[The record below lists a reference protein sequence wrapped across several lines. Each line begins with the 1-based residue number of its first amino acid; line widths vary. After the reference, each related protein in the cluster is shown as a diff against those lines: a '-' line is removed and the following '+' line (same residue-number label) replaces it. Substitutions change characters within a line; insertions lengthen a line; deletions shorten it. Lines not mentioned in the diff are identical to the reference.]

1 MKPRRSR
8 IVKAIGHF
16 CKPLAPGLAAATLVL
31 CASALSLLSAAPQP
45 APRGRPV
52 QESEEMKEAVQVLM
66 ISSMKKALALTHS
79 QEAEVIPKV
88 QQVFAERER
97 YARDRR
103 DALRQ
108 IQAKLAAESAP
119 EKEVLSVV
127 RRLDDLER
135 GHQEQELQLRS
146 EIDRLLNTRQ
156 QAQIRIFV
164 PRFRREMQRRIE
176 DARKLTPRP
185 PAPPEAPSEDDP
197 DLGEEEY

>member
-1 MKPRRSR
+1 MKSIGR
-8 IVKAIGHF
+8 IR
-16 CKPLAPGLAAATLVL
+16 KPLAPGMAAAILVL
-31 CASALSLLSAAPQP
+31 CAAAFSLPLAAPQP
-45 APRGRPV
+45 APRAGAAR
-52 QESEEMKEAVQVLM
+52 EAEDMKEAVQLLM
-66 ISSMKKALALTHS
+66 ISSMKKALALTRN
-79 QEAEVIPKV
+79 QEEEVIPKV

-108 IQAKLAAESAP
+108 IQTKLAAESVSD
-119 EKEVLSVV
+119 KEVQSVV

-135 GHQEQELQLRS
+135 SHQEQEVQLRS

-156 QAQIRIFV
+156 QAQIRVFV

-176 DARKLTPRP
+176 DARKLVPTPP
-185 PAPPEAPSEDDP
+185 PAPPAPSGEEEW